1 MRAILPTELPTH
13 KVSCSVLEHYL
24 SAERPTFEKVHLLP
38 VPLPIA
44 HRFRAPR
51 DSRPKRYNCQRPT
64 DIMADDPHNTSD
76 ISDQVEAGA
85 AKEDAETT
93 ATRRELKQTSI
104 SEKAGQLSTSQD
116 DKSASDDDDAP
127 KDKTTTAGARKV
139 TPPVALGVPSDET
152 LAEQISSPKKKR
164 AHAELDENK
173 DVAEAP
179 LEGEG
184 SAANDSKNNTAVTL
198 NRTNRSEPEKKRPRD
213 RQASA
218 SAVKSGQEEVEPLS
232 ASASPRSSME
242 ELAKSRPANTA
253 TVRSPIDKPQT
264 TSTSAFASSGFA
276 KLGASSASP
285 FAAASGA
292 SPFASA
298 GAGKPSVFGSAGT
311 AASFGSVLG
320 GSTPA
325 APAKLNFS
333 STSTASPFA
342 SALNG
347 QTGGGSVFKS
357 SPFGSAFGGASA
369 LSGGGARLTNF
380 GKPGEALKS
389 GKPAKPFGAPESN
402 AEESEKDE
410 DGEEENGEGA
420 VADGEEEN
428 KDDEKEE
435 SERKR
440 LKLHKIVVDDGES
453 SEVTLFSQRAKMYV
467 MEKGVGWKERGA
479 GMLKVNV
486 PRATVEFEN
495 DGSPDA
501 TSFDA
506 SVLEDK
512 DYSGPKNV
520 RLIMRQD
527 HTLRVILNTIV
538 LPAMQF
544 KIEKKLKAATVLF
557 TAFENGEAQLV
568 QMKLSN
574 ANADLFSDV
583 TRTQS
588 IF

>member
-1 MRAILPTELPTH
+1 
-13 KVSCSVLEHYL
+13 
-24 SAERPTFEKVHLLP
+24 
-38 VPLPIA
+38 
-44 HRFRAPR
+44 
-51 DSRPKRYNCQRPT
+51 
-64 DIMADDPHNTSD
+64 MADDPHNTSD
-76 ISDQVEAGA
+76 ISDQVETSGT
-85 AKEDAETT
+85 KEDAETT

-104 SEKAGQLSTSQD
+104 SEKAGQQLPSTSQD
-116 DKSASDDDDAP
+116 DKSASDDDNAP
-127 KDKTTTAGARKV
+127 KDKPTTGARKV
-139 TPPVALGVPSDET
+139 TPPVILGAPSDET
-152 LAEQISSPKKKR
+152 LTEQISSPKKKR

-184 SAANDSKNNTAVTL
+184 ATMADTKNTTAVTL

-218 SAVKSGQEEVEPLS
+218 SAVKSGQEEEPLS

-242 ELAKSRPANTA
+242 ELAKSPPATTA
-253 TVRSPIDKPQT
+253 TLRSPTTT
-264 TSTSAFASSGFA
+264 TSNDKLQTSSSAFANSGFA

-285 FAAASGA
+285 FASASGA

-298 GAGKPSVFGSAGT
+298 GAGKPSVFGSST
-311 AASFGSVLG
+311 TSSFGSVLG
-320 GSTPA
+320 GSTAP
-325 APAKLNFS
+325 APAKLNFGS
-333 STSTASPFA
+333 SSTASPFA
-342 SALNG
+342 STLNG
-347 QTGGGSVFKS
+347 QAGGGSAFKS
-357 SPFGSAFGGASA
+357 SPFGSAFGGGSA
-369 LSGGGARLTNF
+369 LGGGARLTNF
-380 GKPGEALKS
+380 SKPGEALKS
-389 GKPAKPFGAPESN
+389 GKPAKPFGAPESD
-402 AEESEKDE
+402 AEDEDKEE

-420 VADGEEEN
+420 GADGEEES
-428 KDDEKEE
+428 KGDEEKEE

-486 PRATVEFEN
+486 PRATVEFED

-506 SVLEDK
+506 SVLDDK

-574 ANADLFSDV
+574 ANADLFSDLV
-583 TRTQS
+583 EMLKKGLAD
-588 IF
+588 I

>member
-1 MRAILPTELPTH
+1 
-13 KVSCSVLEHYL
+13 
-24 SAERPTFEKVHLLP
+24 
-38 VPLPIA
+38 
-44 HRFRAPR
+44 
-51 DSRPKRYNCQRPT
+51 
-64 DIMADDPHNTSD
+64 
-76 ISDQVEAGA
+76 
-85 AKEDAETT
+85 
-93 ATRRELKQTSI
+93 
-104 SEKAGQLSTSQD
+104 
-116 DKSASDDDDAP
+116 
-127 KDKTTTAGARKV
+127 
-139 TPPVALGVPSDET
+139 
-152 LAEQISSPKKKR
+152 
-164 AHAELDENK
+164 
-173 DVAEAP
+173 
-179 LEGEG
+179 
-184 SAANDSKNNTAVTL
+184 
-198 NRTNRSEPEKKRPRD
+198 
-213 RQASA
+213 
-218 SAVKSGQEEVEPLS
+218 
-232 ASASPRSSME
+232 ME
-242 ELAKSRPANTA
+242 ELAKSQPANTA

-357 SPFGSAFGGASA
+357 SPFGSTFGGASA

-389 GKPAKPFGAPESN
+389 GKPAKPFGAPESD

-420 VADGEEEN
+420 GADGEEEN

-440 LKLHKIVVDDGES
+440 LKLHKSESFSRPFIMNSSGNTTYTVVVDDGES

-568 QMKLSN
+568 QMKVSFCLMFMIN
-574 ANADLFSDV
+574 QLILTIYFSSV
-583 TRTQS
+583 TPTRICSRTWWKC
-588 IF
+588 

>member
-1 MRAILPTELPTH
+1 
-13 KVSCSVLEHYL
+13 
-24 SAERPTFEKVHLLP
+24 
-38 VPLPIA
+38 
-44 HRFRAPR
+44 
-51 DSRPKRYNCQRPT
+51 
-64 DIMADDPHNTSD
+64 MADDPHNTSD
-76 ISDQVEAGA
+76 ISDQVETSA

-93 ATRRELKQTSI
+93 AARRELKQTSI
-104 SEKAGQLSTSQD
+104 SEKAGQQPSTSQD
-116 DKSASDDDDAP
+116 DKSASDDDNAP
-127 KDKTTTAGARKV
+127 KDKAAAGARNF

-179 LEGEG
+179 LEGE
-184 SAANDSKNNTAVTL
+184 ATATTDNKNTTAVTI

-242 ELAKSRPANTA
+242 ELAKSPPAATTT
-253 TVRSPIDKPQT
+253 TVRSPTTEKPQT
-264 TSTSAFASSGFA
+264 TSSSAFAASGFA
-276 KLGASSASP
+276 KLGASAASP

-298 GAGKPSVFGSAGT
+298 GAGAGKPSIFGSAGT
-311 AASFGSVLG
+311 SSFGSVLG
-320 GSTPA
+320 GSTAP

-347 QTGGGSVFKS
+347 QASGGSVFKS
-357 SPFGSAFGGASA
+357 SPFGSSFGGASA
-369 LSGGGARLTNF
+369 LSGGPRLTSF

-389 GKPAKPFGAPESN
+389 GKPAKPFGAPESD
-402 AEESEKDE
+402 AEDDDKDE
-410 DGEEENGEGA
+410 DGEENGEGA
-420 VADGEEEN
+420 GVDGEEEH
-428 KDDEKEE
+428 KDDEEKEE

-501 TSFDA
+501 NSFDA

-527 HTLRVILNTIV
+527 HTLRVILNTVV
-538 LPAMQF
+538 LPAMHF

-574 ANADLFSDV
+574 ANADLFSDLV
-583 TRTQS
+583 EMLKKGLAD
-588 IF
+588 I

>member
-1 MRAILPTELPTH
+1 MA
-13 KVSCSVLEHYL
+13 
-24 SAERPTFEKVHLLP
+24 
-38 VPLPIA
+38 
-44 HRFRAPR
+44 
-51 DSRPKRYNCQRPT
+51 T
-64 DIMADDPHNTSD
+64 DIMTDDPHNTSD
-76 ISDQVEAGA
+76 ISDQVEASA

-104 SEKAGQLSTSQD
+104 SEKAGQQQPSISQD
-116 DKSASDDDDAP
+116 DKSASDDDNAP
-127 KDKTTTAGARKV
+127 KDKPAAGVRKV

-152 LAEQISSPKKKR
+152 LTEQISSPKKKR

-179 LEGEG
+179 LEGG
-184 SAANDSKNNTAVTL
+184 GTTATDSKNTAAVTL
-198 NRTNRSEPEKKRPRD
+198 NRTTRSEPEKKRPRD

-242 ELAKSRPANTA
+242 ELAKSPPTITA
-253 TVRSPIDKPQT
+253 TVRLPTTAATTTDKPQT
-264 TSTSAFASSGFA
+264 SASAFASSGFA
-276 KLGASSASP
+276 KLGTSSASP
-285 FAAASGA
+285 FASASGA

-298 GAGKPSVFGSAGT
+298 GTGKPSVFGSAGT
-311 AASFGSVLG
+311 SSFGSVLG
-320 GSTPA
+320 GSTGP

-333 STSTASPFA
+333 SSSTASPFA

-347 QTGGGSVFKS
+347 QAGGGSVFKS

-369 LSGGGARLTNF
+369 LSGGGARLANF

-389 GKPAKPFGAPESN
+389 GKPAKPFGAPESD
-402 AEESEKDE
+402 AEDEDKEE

-420 VADGEEEN
+420 GADGEEDN
-428 KDDEKEE
+428 KGDDEKEE

-501 TSFDA
+501 NSFDA

-574 ANADLFSDV
+574 ANADVFSDLV
-583 TRTQS
+583 EMLKKGLTDV
-588 IF
+588 

>member
-1 MRAILPTELPTH
+1 
-13 KVSCSVLEHYL
+13 
-24 SAERPTFEKVHLLP
+24 
-38 VPLPIA
+38 
-44 HRFRAPR
+44 
-51 DSRPKRYNCQRPT
+51 
-64 DIMADDPHNTSD
+64 MADDPHNTSD

-184 SAANDSKNNTAVTL
+184 SAATDSKNNTAVTL

-389 GKPAKPFGAPESN
+389 GKPAKPFGAPESD

-410 DGEEENGEGA
+410 DGDEENGEGA
-420 VADGEEEN
+420 GADGEEEN

-440 LKLHKIVVDDGES
+440 LKLHKSESFSRPFIMNSSGNTAYTVVVDDGES

-574 ANADLFSDV
+574 ANADLFSDLV
-583 TRTQS
+583 EMLKKGLADV
-588 IF
+588 